1 MRARDVR
8 ARMLTTKLLEFY
20 TPELFRLL
28 RDIIGRKTG
37 VSLRIIDWF
46 TTSYARR
53 HQCSYVLGE
62 ERIIVYNEYKA
73 MLKSYQKTCFDPF
86 CRRTR
91 VYIDTRECLSVH
103 APAGGDVIETTN
115 GQLNFFR
122 WAISRGVLLYA
133 GTIIGEIERDL
144 AYNTRSKCE
153 RQREPS
159 ILFAAATCVTFGT

>member
-1 MRARDVR
+1 MRARELR

-53 HQCSYVLGE
+53 HQCSFVFNE

-86 CRRTR
+86 CRRAR
-91 VYIDTRECLSVH
+91 VYIDTAQCAAVCG
-103 APAGGDVIETTN
+103 PVGGDVIETTN
-115 GQLNFFR
+115 GQMNFFR

-133 GTIIGEIERDL
+133 GTILPDIERDL

-153 RQREPS
+153 RQREPP
-159 ILFAAATCVTFGT
+159 ILFAAATCVTFTN